1 MFTGRAFLAT
11 ERYPGEPGE
20 YWGEGV
26 HCPPPLRTQP
36 AHGEPYQGYL
46 FYSGLD
52 FLLKNHFLKKFV
64 YPNC

>member
-46 FYSGLD
+46 FFQG
-52 FLLKNHFLKKFV
+52 
-64 YPNC
+64 